1 MNGDNV
7 SGGPAWAGKMV
18 SRRALVRAGWVVP
31 VVLAVGIPRNALAQS
46 GSDVTPTD
54 PCALDPDSCIPV

>member
-7 SGGPAWAGKMV
+7 SGGPDWMGKMV

-31 VVLAVGIPRNALAQS
+31 VVLAVGIPRNALAAT
-46 GSDVTPTD
+46 GSDAGPPIED
-54 PCALDPDSCIPV
+54 CNLPGACEI